1 MTFDKWMK
9 AQNSAYKKTDDSV
22 FLRTLRNAW
31 IAATK
36 AEREA
41 CAKVCDDRAKRPFV
55 DEGFITEEE
64 WDSMARANE
73 LCADAIRAHSDE

>member
-9 AQNSAYKKTDDSV
+9 TQNSAYKKTDDSV
-22 FLRTLRNAW
+22 SLRALRSAW
-31 IAATK
+31 LAATK

-64 WDSMARANE
+64 WESMARANE
-73 LCADAIRAHSDE
+73 LCADVIRMRSNV